1 MSALRGIR
9 VVELAEGVGGEYCG
23 KLLADF
29 GAEIVKVERPGTG
42 SPTRAMAPLVERG
55 GSVIS
60 GLFAYLNTNKKS
72 VTLDASDPDDLGL
85 LHQLIGKADVV
96 IDDHDEAWLA
106 ERGLG
111 AAVRDDRHPQVV
123 FCTISGFGHDAP
135 ATWSRAKALNV
146 FHAGGWGYHTPT
158 AADPARP
165 PLKGPGRFSS
175 DYEAALDAAL
185 CIVSSLYWRGRSGLG
200 QSVDISAREVLLSR
214 ADSVLGRILA
224 GESPASHDRTA
235 YDMGGPAK
243 AFPCANGFVYL
254 MILHK
259 GHWGALKKLM
269 GEPAWMDEFDEN
281 WLEFA
286 CTDEAID
293 RFRAGFAAWVLDKE
307 KDQIS
312 EEAQKVGIPLV
323 PVNDASDVQ
332 RSPQFQHREFF
343 QPLEHPKLGRALYPT
358 TPYKMSATPTMLE
371 TPAPEL
377 GADAA
382 EVLAAAR
389 AADRAGA

>member
-29 GAEIVKVERPGTG
+29 GAEVIKVERPTG

-55 GSVIS
+55 GTVTS

-72 VTLDASDPDDLGL
+72 VTLETSSPDDLGL
-85 LHQLIGKADVV
+85 LHRLLAKADVV
-96 IDDHDEAWLA
+96 IDDHEDAWLA

-111 AAVRDDRHPQVV
+111 AAVRDDRYPQAV

-135 ATWSRAKALNV
+135 ATWAKAKSLNV
-146 FHAGGWGYHTPT
+146 FHGGGWGYHTPT

-165 PLKGPGRFSS
+165 PLKGAGRFTA
-175 DYEAALDAAL
+175 DYEAAIDAAL
-185 CIVSSLYWRGRSGLG
+185 CIVSSLYWRGKSGLG

-224 GESPASHDRTA
+224 GESPASNDRTA

-269 GEPAWMDEFDEN
+269 GGPAWMDEFDEN

-293 RFRAGFAAWVLDKE
+293 KFRAGFAGWVLDKE

-332 RSPQFQHREFF
+332 RSPQFQHRRFF
-343 QPLEHPKLGRALYPT
+343 QPLEHPDLGRAQYPT
-358 TPYKMSATPTMLE
+358 TPYKMSATPTELR
-371 TPAPEL
+371 TPAPNL
-377 GADAA
+377 GADTDD
-382 EVLAAAR
+382 VL

>member
-9 VVELAEGVGGEYCG
+9 IVELAEGVGGEYCG

-29 GAEIVKVERPGTG
+29 GAEVIKVERPVTG

-55 GSVIS
+55 GAVTS

-72 VTLDASDPDDLGL
+72 VALDASNADDLGL
-85 LHQLIGKADVV
+85 LHRLVAKADVV
-96 IDDHDEAWLA
+96 IDDHEDAWMA
-106 ERGLG
+106 ARGLG
-111 AAVRDDRHPQVV
+111 AAMRDERYPQTV
-123 FCTISGFGHDAP
+123 FCTISAFGHDAP
-135 ATWSRAKALNV
+135 ATWSKAKALNV

-158 AADPARP
+158 EADPARP
-165 PLKGPGRFSS
+165 PLKGAGRFSA

-185 CIVSSLYWRGRSGLG
+185 CVVASLYWRGRSGLG

-224 GESPASHDRTA
+224 GESPASDARTA
-235 YDMGGPAK
+235 YDMGGPGA
-243 AFPCANGFVYL
+243 AFRCANGFVYL
-254 MILHK
+254 MILHR
-259 GHWGALKKLM
+259 GHWGALKVLM
-269 GEPAWMDEFDEN
+269 GGPAWMDAFDDN

-286 CTDEAID
+286 CTDKAVE

-312 EEAQKVGIPLV
+312 EEAQKLGIPLV

-332 RSPQFQHREFF
+332 RSPQFQHRRFF
-343 QPLEHPKLGRALYPT
+343 QPLDHPNLGRALYPT
-358 TPYKMSATPTMLE
+358 TPYKMSATPTELK
-371 TPAPEL
+371 TPAPGL
-377 GADAA
+377 GADTA
-382 EVLAAAR
+382 EVLAAA
-389 AADRAGA
+389 AGGGAGA